1 MGMYM
6 CMWVCR
12 CLWSPAGG
20 AEFGMFVSW
29 WLVWN
34 PRVFCKTHACSQP
47 WVISPSPY
55 RCVPLRWLLQSIA
68 QMLVCFPVSQTGYYP
83 DIYLTKSTGE
93 WWSDNLLD
101 HGNGDMSHQDMQ
113 ILRYTN
119 TSDWTLEMY
128 AVYLCFDAQWGS
140 SGLVSVNFIVRFKC
154 KHSEGASIC
163 RWSQGTNFIG
173 IEQP

>member
-1 MGMYM
+1 MTQFHKALCFYKK
-6 CMWVCR
+6 CVYVWVCACTCECR

-20 AEFGMFVSW
+20 AGFGMFVSW
-29 WLVWN
+29 WLVGN

-47 WVISPSPY
+47 WIISPSPY

-83 DIYLTKSTGE
+83 SIYLTKSTGE

-101 HGNGDMSHQDMQ
+101 HGNGDTSHQDMQ

-119 TSDWTLEMY
+119 PSDWTLEMY
-128 AVYLCFDAQWGS
+128 AVYPVLWCSSRFQW
-140 SGLVSVNFIVRFKC
+140 L
-154 KHSEGASIC
+154 
-163 RWSQGTNFIG
+163 SQC
-173 IEQP
+173 